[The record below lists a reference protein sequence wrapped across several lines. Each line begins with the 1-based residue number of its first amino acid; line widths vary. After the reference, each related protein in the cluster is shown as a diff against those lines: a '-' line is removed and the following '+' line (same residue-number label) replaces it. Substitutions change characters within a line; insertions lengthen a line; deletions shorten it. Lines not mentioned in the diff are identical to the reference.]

1 MVKPRRRDDTTVVRH
16 RDTEFT
22 ENAQRCFGY
31 WVLGE
36 GAGVEITVDTS
47 TCCGGGA
54 AAAEFVARMMAAPP
68 PEAAEGGG
76 QRLRTCSRAKK
87 KAEPGNR
94 IYLG

>member
-1 MVKPRRRDDTTVVRH
+1 MVNGNWAVGPEAVTGGQA
-16 RDTEFT
+16 
-22 ENAQRCFGY
+22 AQ
-31 WVLGE
+31 
-36 GAGVEITVDTS
+36 AGVEITVDTS
-47 TCCGGGA
+47 TCCGSGA